1 MAHDLFVPVDVWETR
16 VVGFLSLFI
25 SYPVFPRNLMV
36 FFSLLSQVPV
46 NIDARIV
53 GVSVP
58 ALTVTICLHFIK
70 QEEGEDLAVP
80 RTQGKQQPAV
90 TWACTNRKLF

>member
-1 MAHDLFVPVDVWETR
+1 MGDKSHGIFVTLYL
-16 VVGFLSLFI
+16 LSCL
-25 SYPVFPRNLMV
+25 PQKPDG

-58 ALTVTICLHFIK
+58 ALTVTVCLHFIK